1 MPNKNSSILQE
12 TEIMIR
18 TRKNSNIQSKKGNI
32 KERKKENK
40 NQSNK
45 KKSIKKIILIVKR
58 TTFFCLICA
67 TIVFLMTSPI
77 FNIRKIEIT
86 GNEAISEET
95 VISLSQL
102 NENENIFKNTKSK
115 IINNIKS
122 NAYIDNVTVSRHL
135 PDTICIN
142 IIERKKTF
150 AIKILNSYAYI
161 SNNGY
166 ILEIKEEQEAL
177 SIIEGISTSE
187 ESIVAGNRLDTEDLE
202 KINTV
207 LKIMESFTQNNLEYD
222 ITSIDISDKENYSIY
237 IESEKKKVY
246 LGDATN
252 LSNRILYLKSILE
265 IEKQYAGEVFING
278 NLNNGFQPYFREKV

>member
-95 VISLSQL
+95 VISLS
-102 NENENIFKNTKSK
+102 
-115 IINNIKS
+115 
-122 NAYIDNVTVSRHL
+122 HL